1 MMRSLLFTIRVI
13 ILIEIFELGF
23 ETLYTEHWFP
33 EKRSDLFIDQPSNPA
48 IWSPAFFPNEIRRI
62 YATVQK
68 EIAERPRLKLQWF
81 WQGEIRTEYIHELLL
96 TTNFQERL
104 FLQRGLCPA
113 SCSTRIPRVLQKFPQ
128 KRNISELKMN
138 FPLTHCGCTK
148 NFIDKNPLTNV
159 SESYYLLLRWFELR
173 YLNTPLRWSISIK

>member
-1 MMRSLLFTIRVI
+1 MLLKKNCLADMMRSLLFTIWVSV
-13 ILIEIFELGF
+13 LIEISELGF
-23 ETLYTEHWFP
+23 ETLDTEHWFP

-113 SCSTRIPRVLQKFPQ
+113 SCSTKNSMRTPKISTEKKYLRAQNEFPTNSLRLHQKFH
-128 KRNISELKMN
+128 R
-138 FPLTHCGCTK
+138 
-148 NFIDKNPLTNV
+148 
-159 SESYYLLLRWFELR
+159 
-173 YLNTPLRWSISIK
+173 